1 MRIVRTIAEVRAA
14 IRDARRAEKS
24 VGLVPTMG
32 AFHEGHLS
40 LMRRAREQ
48 NELVVVSL
56 FVNPTQF
63 GANEDLGA
71 YPRDEARDAA
81 LAEAEGVDIL
91 FAPAAS
97 EIYPD
102 GFATTIHVSGLTE
115 VLDGASRGTHHFD
128 GVATV
133 VTKLFGIV
141 GPDVAYF
148 GQKDAQQVLV
158 VRRVVRDLDLDVRI
172 EACPIVREADGL
184 AMSSRN
190 VYLDAD
196 ARAQATALNQALDAA
211 ASVFEAGSATA
222 TASCPPPTVCS
233 PRPGSRPT
241 TSNSATRDPGIRHAR
256 PERCPPRGRRPRGRG
271 STDRQPHPLR
281 YEGPL
286 MRRTMLKSKIHRATV
301 TGSDLHYVGSITVDP
316 DLLEA
321 ADILPHEQVHVVDV
335 DNGARFET
343 YTLVGERG
351 SGVIQV
357 NGAAARLVHTGD
369 TIIVIS
375 YADYSA
381 EDLTEYSPT
390 VVHVDRANSII
401 QVDDAV
407 DRLLTEAAL

>member
-1 MRIVRTIAEVRAA
+1 MRILRTIAEVRLAVGA
-14 IRDARRAEKS
+14 ARREGGS

-48 NELVVVSL
+48 NDLVVVSL

-71 YPRDEARDAA
+71 YPRDEARDAR

-102 GFATTIHVSGLTE
+102 GFATNIHVAGVTD
-115 VLDGASRGTHHFD
+115 VLDGASRGPHHFD

-141 GPDVAYF
+141 RPDVAYF

-172 EACPIVREADGL
+172 DACPIVREPDGL

-196 ARAQATALNQALDAA
+196 ARARATALNRALDAA
-211 ASVFEAGSATA
+211 ASAFE
-222 TASCPPPTVCS
+222 
-233 PRPGSRPT
+233 
-241 TSNSATRDPGIRHAR
+241 
-256 PERCPPRGRRPRGRG
+256 E
-271 STDRQPHPLR
+271 
-281 YEGPL
+281 
-286 MRRTMLKSKIHRATV
+286 
-301 TGSDLHYVGSITVDP
+301 
-316 DLLEA
+316 
-321 ADILPHEQVHVVDV
+321 
-335 DNGARFET
+335 
-343 YTLVGERG
+343 GERDADSILSAAHRVLADAG
-351 SGVIQV
+351 IAPEYLELRDAETLQPVARVEADALLAVAAHVG
-357 NGAAARLVHTGD
+357 AARLIDNHLLSVLRT
-369 TIIVIS
+369 
-375 YADYSA
+375 
-381 EDLTEYSPT
+381 
-390 VVHVDRANSII
+390 R
-401 QVDDAV
+401 DAS
-407 DRLLTEAAL
+407 